1 MISCHPEDIHPAAK
15 KGKGKKYADD
25 FIETHR
31 GAMDKFLKSNT
42 SASTNPNDELA
53 IVAVEEEE
61 PANGIS
67 EEEENVDINVDDNN
81 VSGYENLANS
91 SGANTQSASV
101 DEQPGYNSDIYDPRN
116 WNNLDNKSRD
126 ILVEKW
132 PIREEG
138 MKFPLDDAQDVFHM
152 LIIIEN

>member
-1 MISCHPEDIHPAAK
+1 
-15 KGKGKKYADD
+15 
-25 FIETHR
+25 
-31 GAMDKFLKSNT
+31 MDKFLKSNT
-42 SASTNPNDELA
+42 SASMNPNDELA

-81 VSGYENLANS
+81 VSGSENLANS
-91 SGANTQSASV
+91 SGANAQSASV
-101 DEQPGYNSDIYDPRN
+101 DEQPVYTSNIYDPRN
-116 WNNLDNKSRD
+116 WNNLDNKARD
-126 ILVEKW
+126 ILVEKG

-138 MKFPLDDAQDVFHM
+138 MEFPLDDASRRFSM